1 MAGNRPGASRK
12 CGDGVESIGHIV
24 SAYESS
30 RWLGYK
36 ERHDNVLGEL
46 TKVVTSK
53 WRITDRVQGGKP
65 AKYKND
71 MNRHPN
77 TRQ

>member
-24 SAYESS
+24 SAFESS

-46 TKVVTSK
+46 TK
-53 WRITDRVQGGKP
+53 Q
-65 AKYKND
+65 
-71 MNRHPN
+71 
-77 TRQ
+77 